1 MPVFDEG
8 TTALNIRNYLPD
20 DDTLLYHRK
29 REPSICCCENFKSHK
44 LNTVGYVLFS
54 VYRLQLEAPGPKPVT
69 RKHHIANSPP
79 YYGLEFHGV
88 ISHLDAAALLVEEG
102 AYLVRQSAVN
112 NGFYTLT
119 LRCVVI

>member
-1 MPVFDEG
+1 MNV
-8 TTALNIRNYLPD
+8 
-20 DDTLLYHRK
+20 
-29 REPSICCCENFKSHK
+29 KSHK

-69 RKHHIANSPP
+69 CKHRVTNSPP

-88 ISHLDAAALLVEEG
+88 ISHLDASALLVEEG

-119 LRCVVI
+119 LRYVVI

>member
-1 MPVFDEG
+1 MPFFDEG
-8 TTALNIRNYLPD
+8 TTALNIKNYLSD
-20 DDTLLYHRK
+20 NDTLSYHRK
-29 REPSICCCENFKSHK
+29 CESSICCCENVKSHK

-69 RKHHIANSPP
+69 RKHHVTNSPP
-79 YYGLEFHGV
+79 YYGPEFHGV
-88 ISHLDAAALLVEEG
+88 ISHLDASALLVEEG

-119 LRCVVI
+119 LRYVVI